1 MKYRIDKAS
10 KTPAYEQLYRLLRAD
25 IAEGVLPP
33 RYKLPSKR
41 FLAAELEIAV
51 ITVEHAYELLCDEG
65 YAVSRPRSGYYVA
78 YGAEGLTA
86 GAPRATQAQMSA
98 HNIGA
103 DEDFPFSVL
112 AKTMR
117 RVLSRC
123 DRGILVK
130 SPNRGTDEL
139 RRAIADYLLRSRG
152 ISAAPER
159 IVIGSGAEYLYGLI
173 AQLFERGST
182 FAVENPCYEKIPRV
196 YEANG
201 IACIPLKMGSDG
213 ISSSALSECRAS
225 ALHVTP
231 FHSYPSGI
239 TAAAAKRAEYI
250 DWARR
255 GGAFIVEDDYASEF
269 AVAGR
274 QIDTMF
280 SLAPDIVVYVNTFT
294 KTIAPAMRMGY
305 MLLPESLDTLF
316 SQKLDFYS
324 CTVPVFEQ
332 YVLAEFI
339 NNGDLERSINRRRRR
354 LRRDRQLFST
364 EDRPD

>member
-1 MKYRIDKAS
+1 MKYKIDRAV

-33 RYKLPSKR
+33 RYRLPSKR
-41 FLAAELEIAV
+41 FMAAELEIAV

-65 YAVSRPRSGYYVA
+65 YVVSRPRSGYYVA

-98 HNIGA
+98 QTAGT

-152 ISAAPER
+152 VSASPAR
-159 IVIGSGAEYLYGLI
+159 IVIGSGAEYLYGMI
-173 AQLFERGST
+173 AQLFERGSA

-201 IACIPLKMGSDG
+201 IPCLPLEMGVDG
-213 ISSSALSECRAS
+213 ISSAALSECSAR

-231 FHSYPSGI
+231 FHSYPSGV
-239 TAAAAKRAEYI
+239 TASAAKRAEYI
-250 DWARR
+250 DWAKH
-255 GGAFIVEDDYASEF
+255 GNAFIIEDDYASEF
-269 AVAGR
+269 AVSGR

-294 KTIAPAMRMGY
+294 KTIAPSMRMGY
-305 MLLPESLDTLF
+305 MLLPERLDRRF
-316 SQKLDFYS
+316 AEKLDFYS

-339 NNGDLERSINRRRRR
+339 NNGDLERCINRRRRR
-354 LRRDRQLFST
+354 LRR
-364 EDRPD
+364 EK

>member
-1 MKYRIDKAS
+1 M
-10 KTPAYEQLYRLLRAD
+10 
-25 IAEGVLPP
+25 
-33 RYKLPSKR
+33 
-41 FLAAELEIAV
+41 
-51 ITVEHAYELLCDEG
+51 
-65 YAVSRPRSGYYVA
+65 
-78 YGAEGLTA
+78 
-86 GAPRATQAQMSA
+86 
-98 HNIGA
+98 
-103 DEDFPFSVL
+103 
-112 AKTMR
+112 
-117 RVLSRC
+117 
-123 DRGILVK
+123 
-130 SPNRGTDEL
+130 
-139 RRAIADYLLRSRG
+139 RSRG

-173 AQLFERGST
+173 AQLFERGSS

-316 SQKLDFYS
+316 SKKLDFYS

-354 LRRDRQLFST
+354 LRRDRQLFSK

>member
-130 SPNRGTDEL
+130 SPNSGTDEL

-173 AQLFERGST
+173 AQLFERGSS

-239 TAAAAKRAEYI
+239 T
-250 DWARR
+250 RR
-255 GGAFIVEDDYASEF
+255 IH
-269 AVAGR
+269 
-274 QIDTMF
+274 
-280 SLAPDIVVYVNTFT
+280 
-294 KTIAPAMRMGY
+294 
-305 MLLPESLDTLF
+305 
-316 SQKLDFYS
+316 
-324 CTVPVFEQ
+324 
-332 YVLAEFI
+332 
-339 NNGDLERSINRRRRR
+339 
-354 LRRDRQLFST
+354 
-364 EDRPD
+364 

>member
-1 MKYRIDKAS
+1 
-10 KTPAYEQLYRLLRAD
+10 
-25 IAEGVLPP
+25 
-33 RYKLPSKR
+33 
-41 FLAAELEIAV
+41 
-51 ITVEHAYELLCDEG
+51 
-65 YAVSRPRSGYYVA
+65 
-78 YGAEGLTA
+78 
-86 GAPRATQAQMSA
+86 
-98 HNIGA
+98 
-103 DEDFPFSVL
+103 
-112 AKTMR
+112 MR

-173 AQLFERGST
+173 AQLFERGSS

-316 SQKLDFYS
+316 SKKLDFYS

-354 LRRDRQLFST
+354 LRRDRQLFRKKT
-364 EDRPD
+364 EPIKPVCQQIYLGSYILF

>member
-159 IVIGSGAEYLYGLI
+159 IVIGSVI
-173 AQLFERGST
+173 
-182 FAVENPCYEKIPRV
+182 
-196 YEANG
+196 
-201 IACIPLKMGSDG
+201 
-213 ISSSALSECRAS
+213 
-225 ALHVTP
+225 
-231 FHSYPSGI
+231 
-239 TAAAAKRAEYI
+239 
-250 DWARR
+250 
-255 GGAFIVEDDYASEF
+255 
-269 AVAGR
+269 
-274 QIDTMF
+274 
-280 SLAPDIVVYVNTFT
+280 
-294 KTIAPAMRMGY
+294 
-305 MLLPESLDTLF
+305 
-316 SQKLDFYS
+316 
-324 CTVPVFEQ
+324 
-332 YVLAEFI
+332 
-339 NNGDLERSINRRRRR
+339 
-354 LRRDRQLFST
+354 
-364 EDRPD
+364 